1 MGIYIILYYILRK
14 YLTFTKKVRFI
25 FGNIELKGWAQKK
38 CANEV
43 LCGTLMT
50 SISWFAPCTLQH
62 LICAAIPHLSSELQT
77 RHQLRAEDRHRHPS
91 PPQPS
96 PGDNRVRR
104 GREKNPFSFY
114 LFNFN
119 ATNPLPDEVY
129 VCICLCVRVPCNH
142 CNNQTCSIRQ
152 IHPRPCNVNVLRL
165 RLIFKCL

>member
-1 MGIYIILYYILRK
+1 MWDTYDLHFLVCS
-14 YLTFTKKVRFI
+14 LHS
-25 FGNIELKGWAQKK
+25 A
-38 CANEV
+38 ASDM
-43 LCGTLMT
+43 CGHT
-50 SISWFAPCTLQH
+50 
-62 LICAAIPHLSSELQT
+62 SSELQT

-96 PGDNRVRR
+96 QGDNRVRR
-104 GREKNPFSFY
+104 GREKTPFSFY
-114 LFNFN
+114 LHNLY
-119 ATNPLPDEVY
+119 ATNPLHDEVY